1 MACGRDTLAKLLS
14 GVRTFETDVYP
25 DSAELFESLA
35 SSQSPSTLFITCAD
49 SRISPS
55 LITQT
60 EPGELFIVRNV
71 GNIVPA
77 YGEMLGGVSSAIE
90 YAVAALKVKNVVIC
104 GHSNCGAMNALLDLN
119 APKLDALP
127 TVRSWLRNAEA
138 ARAAMGDLKA
148 DDAGP
153 TDIRQLAEY
162 NVLLQLAHLR
172 THPAVVRAL
181 SQGTLTLQGWFYDI
195 PKGEILILDEKTRT
209 TRSIESVLSEM
220 GATQKEAV

>member
-1 MACGRDTLAKLLS
+1 MACGRDTLAKLLG
-14 GVRTFETDVYP
+14 GVRKFETDVYP
-25 DSAELFESLA
+25 ENAELFESLA
-35 SSQSPSTLFITCAD
+35 NSQSPSSLFITCAD

-90 YAVAALKVKNVVIC
+90 YAVAVLKVKNVIIC
-104 GHSNCGAMNALLDLN
+104 GHSNCGAMNALMDLN
-119 APKLDALP
+119 APKLASLP
-127 TVRSWLRNAEA
+127 TVRSWLRHAEA
-138 ARAAMGDLKA
+138 ARAALGNLKA
-148 DDAGP
+148 EDAGP
-153 TDIRQLAEY
+153 EEIRSLAEY

-181 SQGTLTLQGWFYDI
+181 AQNELKLQGWFYDI
-195 PKGEILILDEKTRT
+195 PKGEILVLDEQTRKA
-209 TRSIESVLSEM
+209 RPVGDVL
-220 GATQKEAV
+220 KELEQPQDVTA